1 MEEEVRDW
9 LRTIAHCIR
18 MEADEV
24 LRLVDKVAMEGE
36 DVPGR
41 IVLIA
46 RRIERNAREAER
58 VSRFNEKAGRK
69 KPS

>member
-24 LRLVDKVAMEGE
+24 LRLVDKVPLDGE

-41 IVLIA
+41 IVLLA
-46 RRIERNAREAER
+46 RRIEKHAREAER